1 MISEKKFDF
10 LYKYD
15 KPINWNVTGFGNE
28 IFMYIIQEYLGYIK
42 KFNVENPIKTIHG
55 SYISKY
61 NGGRLASYI
70 YSNNY
75 IYDKIREFNNMG
87 IGVKLTFSNPY
98 FTQETLEEKELNE
111 YLEVLNERKDLEN
124 GIICSVDDFA
134 DYIHQKYPSIKVT
147 SSYVKMA
154 SETQLGKTDTVDY
167 YNNLFDKYDIIVI
180 NTAKAFDDEFLDQ
193 IKYKDRIEFIVNNSC
208 NLNCPIAHKHY
219 EKMYKFS
226 QRIKYLYE
234 NNIRTTDPKMELI
247 VKDLKSINDNCRLR
261 RIQNNIEK
269 IKYQQLNR
277 DEINYLCN
285 KGINNF
291 KLEGRDLDFEFF
303 ITILFTYIFNNESVL
318 RMHAIMPSED
328 LSKKWHMHKL
338 IYNS

>member
-193 IKYKDRIEFIVNNSC
+193 IKYKDRIEFIVNNTC

-219 EKMYKFS
+219 ENMYKLS
-226 QRIKYLYE
+226 QRIKYLYD
-234 NNIRTTDPKMELI
+234 NKIFRTDPQVELI
-247 VKDLKSINDNCRLR
+247 RKELRKINLNCKERRLALNIDNL
-261 RIQNNIEK
+261 
-269 IKYQQLNR
+269 KYQQLNR
-277 DEINYLCN
+277 EEINSLVN
-285 KGINNF
+285 KGIVNF
-291 KLEGRDLDFEFF
+291 KLEGRDIDF
-303 ITILFTYIFNNESVL
+303 ILFRSSLFKYIYVNDSIFDQYPLMPTDNELDDFYS
-318 RMHAIMPSED
+318 
-328 LSKKWHMHKL
+328 HK
-338 IYNS
+338 IIEN